1 MPPWLSCGFPSHW
14 QIMEVMR
21 PGEKQSPAWQEWPQN
36 GWLNLPW
43 MLLCDWVSMRGW
55 ACDHSLTH
63 DWHWPCHSLLLTMLD
78 CIYTYNS
85 WDCCTILW
93 IWSNRTLVY
102 NQQLAF
108 FFLSFY
114 ILALKDSFWWL
125 QIVYSLVF
133 YQCSYC
139 SSLKP

>member
-63 DWHWPCHSLLLTMLD
+63 DWHWTCHSLLLIMLD
-78 CIYTYNS
+78 CICTYNS
-85 WDCCTILW
+85 WDCCTMLW
-93 IWSNRTLVY
+93 IWLKGTLVY

-108 FFLSFY
+108 FFSLFLHSCFKGFILMTSDCVFFGLLS
-114 ILALKDSFWWL
+114 
-125 QIVYSLVF
+125 VF
-133 YQCSYC
+133 LLFIS
-139 SSLKP
+139 